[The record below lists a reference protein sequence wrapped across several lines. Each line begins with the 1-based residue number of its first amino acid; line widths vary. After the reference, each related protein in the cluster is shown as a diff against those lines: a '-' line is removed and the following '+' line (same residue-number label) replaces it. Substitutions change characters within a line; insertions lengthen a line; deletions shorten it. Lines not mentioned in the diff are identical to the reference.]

1 MIIVSDA
8 SKIVV
13 VGGEVEA
20 RPKAAP
26 RAEKP
31 PMKLVVLG
39 GEIEPKS
46 RAAMREEQDSIRF
59 GPSNSPIRSELATRS
74 LIGDGTKLFVN
85 GKERKIG
92 KKSQYL
98 LDMLTLED

>member
-1 MIIVSDA
+1 MLILSDP

-13 VGGEVEA
+13 VGGEVDA
-20 RPKAAP
+20 KP
-26 RAEKP
+26 RAP
-31 PMKLVVLG
+31 V
-39 GEIEPKS
+39 
-46 RAAMREEQDSIRF
+46 EERQPIRF
-59 GPSNSPIRSELATRS
+59 GPSTTPAHSELATRS
-74 LIGDGTKLFVN
+74 LLGDGTKLFVN